1 MWDVILHKKK
11 NLFDLKK
18 LDSNLF
24 DIFSELQL
32 MANRKQEIDEMH
44 VDQEMKQRLL
54 QQVKS

>member
-44 VDQEMKQRLL
+44 VDQEMR
-54 QQVKS
+54 

>member
-24 DIFSELQL
+24 DIFAELQL

-44 VDQEMKQRLL
+44 VD
-54 QQVKS
+54 